1 MTHEKLDVANKL
13 MKEAGIYNEERSNVE
28 KLLER
33 SREITQPT
41 NKYIDI
47 QLGEGWAYTPVAK
60 VRVDIFKQFLKEE
73 MAYFDSK
80 IAEREQKLEEL

>member
-1 MTHEKLDVANKL
+1 MTQEKLDIANKL
-13 MKEAGIYNEERSNVE
+13 MKEAGIYREEKSNIE

-33 SREITQPT
+33 AREITPPT
-41 NKYIDI
+41 GKYIEI
-47 QLGEGWAYTPVAK
+47 QLGEGWICTPVAR

-80 IAEREQKLEEL
+80 ITEREQKLEEL

>member
-1 MTHEKLDVANKL
+1 MTHEKLDIANKL

-33 SREITQPT
+33 AREITPPT
-41 NKYIDI
+41 DKYIKI
-47 QLGEGWAYTPVAK
+47 QLGEGWAYTPVAR
-60 VRVDIFKQFLKEE
+60 VRIDIFKQFLKEE

-80 IAEREQKLEEL
+80 IAECEQKFEEL